1 MTTTTSPLEE
11 TGGSTLPKRARAL
24 MRDYPIIPLVFL
36 LLLLVAM
43 LQVLNPGIV
52 LDPEG
57 LLGLND
63 RWISNTVKFAVPL
76 AILAASQT
84 LTMITGGIDLSV
96 GIVATMTAFVTTTQV
111 ASGVDPVL
119 AIPLALGCAAL
130 AGLASGIGVA
140 IFRVHPLIMTLAVA
154 LVAEGLLL
162 VYQRFMLGISA
173 EIPEV
178 ITWLGTG
185 RSFDI
190 VPNSLLVFVPL
201 ALIVGF
207 TLRRTGFGRNLYAIG
222 DNERAARLAGVRVW
236 QVLIVLYVVSAIIA
250 GIGGLVYVGLIKAT
264 TLSLAV
270 PLMLP
275 SVAATVIGGV
285 SIFGGR
291 GGYLGVIVGA
301 LILQV
306 MDSMLTVLRIEE
318 GTRRVIYGLI
328 ILGIT
333 ALYVRITQESTER

>member
-1 MTTTTSPLEE
+1 MTE
-11 TGGSTLPKRARAL
+11 TDGPSALFRARGL
-24 MRDYPIIPLVFL
+24 MRDYPVIPLLFL
-36 LLLLVAM
+36 LLVLVAA
-43 LQVLNPGIV
+43 LQILQPGIV
-52 LDPEG
+52 LDPDG
-57 LLGLND
+57 LLGVND
-63 RWISNTVKFAVPL
+63 RWISNTIKFAVPL

-96 GIVATMTAFVTTTQV
+96 GVVATMTAFVMSTQA
-111 ASGVDPVL
+111 ASGIDPVL

-154 LVAEGLLL
+154 LVVEGLLL
-162 VYQRFMLGISA
+162 VYQRFMLGTSA
-173 EIPEV
+173 QIPEA
-178 ITWLGTG
+178 IAWLGTG

-190 VPNSLLVFVPL
+190 VPNSLLVFIPL
-201 ALIVGF
+201 ALLVGF
-207 TLRRTGFGRNLYAIG
+207 TLRRTGFGRNLYAVG

-318 GTRRVIYGLI
+318 GTRRVIFGLI

-333 ALYVRITQESTER
+333 ALYIRITQERSER